1 MYKPAAWGLLAILI
15 LVGVGC
21 QPREIPEFAIYL
33 LADDRPATE
42 LSGFDLKDI
51 ALQEQPILTGKD
63 LLSYKRLTHEMELT
77 ATAYRRIQELFP
89 IPVKVNG
96 IPFMVTVGS
105 EPIYAGAFWTPLSS
119 LSFDGVVIMQPFSP
133 DETVIQIALGYPGSD
148 ATTRGDP
155 RSDPRVMEAL
165 RAAGKLH

>member
-1 MYKPAAWGLLAILI
+1 
-15 LVGVGC
+15 
-21 QPREIPEFAIYL
+21 
-33 LADDRPATE
+33 
-42 LSGFDLKDI
+42 
-51 ALQEQPILTGKD
+51 
-63 LLSYKRLTHEMELT
+63 MELT